1 VINIL
6 QILWVIFSNL
16 STIVRLYKEAK
27 AQGKVNEVTPKIR
40 EAFREK
46 NADKLNQYFNS

>member
-1 VINIL
+1 MIQVL
-6 QILWVIFSNL
+6 KVLWVLVSNL
-16 STIVRLYKEAK
+16 PSVLKVYREAK
-27 AQGKVNEVTPKIR
+27 AQGKANDLAPKIR